1 MGIEFKWGM
10 GKILEMGFFF
20 FFLLTLEMGLCGVW
34 GGGGSGNGRIC
45 MVDERGSGNGS
56 EDCCGSKARSIID
69 N

>member
-20 FFLLTLEMGLCGVW
+20 FFTYLGNGFVRSLW
-34 GGGGSGNGRIC
+34 GGGSGNGRIC

-56 EDCCGSKARSIID
+56 EDCCGSKARSII
-69 N
+69 NN